1 MTEPEATQSADV
13 PDSADVSDSPA
24 PPTAKARRPLHVLA
38 DLGHPFA
45 WGFLA
50 AVGALVA
57 VSLSGALAALST
69 VLVWIGA
76 ALFIALALDPMVR
89 WLERHRMSRGVS
101 ITTVFVGFIL
111 LLGGLLALVTPQAV
125 VQIGQFAAAVPDYV
139 ASLQNA
145 DWFKSAIAA
154 TGQQN
159 LYDSVLN
166 QARTWFSNP
175 ANLLALGGGALSV
188 GTGVVN
194 GLWGAFIVMVL
205 TLYFLASLSSIQSG
219 IVRITPAYG
228 REQMAGFVKRITE
241 AVGSYVSGMAILA
254 IINAAFA
261 FIVLSL
267 LGVPF
272 AALLAALALAITMI
286 PMVGSLLFLILATAV
301 SLFTSFWAGLIF
313 AVVYLVYQQ
322 VEAYVLTPRIMSK
335 AVSIPG
341 PFVVIGAMVGAT
353 LLGLLGALVA
363 VPVTASLLMIMSEV
377 FLPRQDAKTV
387 RLE

>member
-1 MTEPEATQSADV
+1 
-13 PDSADVSDSPA
+13 
-24 PPTAKARRPLHVLA
+24 
-38 DLGHPFA
+38 LGHPFA